1 KPQLAKFLNQ
11 LKERQCPLIDQLARD
26 DEKQVKRRTRKPKP
40 RKVVEQPEEPRDNG
54 RELPTEPKS
63 SPAPA
68 PGWSLPPPMYL
79 PVTPAPPQPS
89 PAIQE
94 VEAIRTVV
102 AESEKVLEKLQKKEA
117 TMREE
122 LTKRAKELHDK
133 EFKLPYQ
140 NPAPC
145 TDERAGCAECYRS
158 NVQDP
163 LKCAEAVKRFE
174 ACVRM
179 ARRGGAAMGAAQ

>member
-1 KPQLAKFLNQ
+1 MGDYTI
-11 LKERQCPLIDQLARD
+11 RISTSLIEQLARD

-40 RKVVEQPEEPRDNG
+40 RKVVEQPEEPQDNG
-54 RELPTEPKS
+54 RE
-63 SPAPA
+63 
-68 PGWSLPPPMYL
+68 
-79 PVTPAPPQPS
+79 
-89 PAIQE
+89 E

-122 LTKRAKELHDK
+122 LTKKAKELHDK

>member
-1 KPQLAKFLNQ
+1 MGDYTI
-11 LKERQCPLIDQLARD
+11 RISTSLIEQLARD

-40 RKVVEQPEEPRDNG
+40 WKVVEQQEEAQDNG

-63 SPAPA
+63 SPAPVL
-68 PGWSLPPPMYL
+68 PFPPPMYL
-79 PVTPAPPQPS
+79 PVTPAPAPPS

-140 NPAPC
+140 NPSPC

-179 ARRGGAAMGAAQ
+179 ARRGGGAMGAAQ

>member
-1 KPQLAKFLNQ
+1 MGDYTI
-11 LKERQCPLIDQLARD
+11 RISTSLIDQLSRD
-26 DEKQVKRRTRKPKP
+26 DEKLKRRTRKPKLK
-40 RKVVEQPEEPRDNG
+40 KVVEQQDEPRDNG
-54 RELPTEPKS
+54 RELPSEPKS

-68 PGWSLPPPMYL
+68 PGWALPPPMYL
-79 PVTPAPPQPS
+79 PVTPAPPPPL

-94 VEAIRTVV
+94 VEAIDSVV
-102 AESEKVLEKLQKKEA
+102 AESEKVLEKLQKQEA

-140 NPAPC
+140 NPSPC
-145 TDERAGCAECYRS
+145 TDERAGCADCYRS
-158 NVQDP
+158 NTQDP

-174 ACVRM
+174 ACVSM
-179 ARRGGAAMGAAQ
+179 ARRSGTMGAAQ

>member
-1 KPQLAKFLNQ
+1 MRPSIFELEESLRVQDLCDYVVNAHQSFSIGFLSAMGDYTI
-11 LKERQCPLIDQLARD
+11 RISTSLIEQLARD
-26 DEKQVKRRTRKPKP
+26 DEKQ
-40 RKVVEQPEEPRDNG
+40 
-54 RELPTEPKS
+54 
-63 SPAPA
+63 
-68 PGWSLPPPMYL
+68 
-79 PVTPAPPQPS
+79 
-89 PAIQE
+89 E
-94 VEAIRTVV
+94 VEAIRAVV
-102 AESEKVLEKLQKKEA
+102 VESEKVLEKLQKKEA

-140 NPAPC
+140 NPSPC

-179 ARRGGAAMGAAQ
+179 ARRGGTTMGAAQ

>member
-1 KPQLAKFLNQ
+1 MGDYTI
-11 LKERQCPLIDQLARD
+11 RISTSLIEQLARD
-26 DEKQVKRRTRKPKP
+26 DEKQVKRRTRKPRPK
-40 RKVVEQPEEPRDNG
+40 KVVEQPEEPQDNG
-54 RELPTEPKS
+54 RE
-63 SPAPA
+63 
-68 PGWSLPPPMYL
+68 
-79 PVTPAPPQPS
+79 V
-89 PAIQE
+89 
-94 VEAIRTVV
+94 VEAIRAVV

-117 TMREE
+117 AMREE

-140 NPAPC
+140 NPSPC

-179 ARRGGAAMGAAQ
+179 ARRGGATMGAAQ